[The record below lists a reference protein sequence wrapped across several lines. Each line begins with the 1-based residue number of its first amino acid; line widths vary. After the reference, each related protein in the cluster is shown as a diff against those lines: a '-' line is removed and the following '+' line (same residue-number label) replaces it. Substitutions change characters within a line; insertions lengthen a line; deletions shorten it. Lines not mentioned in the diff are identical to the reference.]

1 MFDNLDS
8 NRGCVVICQRQKKAA
23 SILGHRLPVFI
34 GLLWLGMIVGISF
47 VATPLKFQ
55 APGVTLEMGL
65 DIGRLVFGVFNKIEI
80 AFALLMAVLILL
92 GKKKDISLVAL
103 GLVWL
108 ALALQTFWL
117 LPALV
122 ERIQWV
128 HQGQQLPPSLLHS
141 IYVGL
146 EVLKILA
153 LAVFG
158 FQKIEP
164 PTFPGT
170 KV

>member
-1 MFDNLDS
+1 
-8 NRGCVVICQRQKKAA
+8 
-23 SILGHRLPVFI
+23 
-34 GLLWLGMIVGISF
+34 MIVGISF

-55 APGVTLEMGL
+55 VPSVTLGIGL

-80 AFALLMAVLILL
+80 AFALLMAFLILL
-92 GKKKDISLVAL
+92 SKKKDKSLVAL

-108 ALALQTFWL
+108 ALALQTIWL

-122 ERIQWV
+122 DRIQWV
-128 HQGQQLPPSLLHS
+128 LQGRQLPPSSLHS
-141 IYVGL
+141 IYIGL
-146 EVLKILA
+146 EALKILA

-158 FQKIEP
+158 LQNIYQA
-164 PTFPGT
+164 TFPGT

>member
-1 MFDNLDS
+1 MFRETQKLAA
-8 NRGCVVICQRQKKAA
+8 NRLR
-23 SILGHRLPVFI
+23 HRLPVFI

-55 APGVTLEMGL
+55 APGVTLKIGL

-80 AFALLMAVLILL
+80 VFAILMALMVLP
-92 GKKKDISLVAL
+92 GPKRNKSLVAL
-103 GLVWL
+103 GLVWT

-122 ERIQWV
+122 DRIQLV
-128 HQGQQLPPSLLHS
+128 LEGQQLAPSSLHS

-146 EVLKILA
+146 EALKVLA
-153 LAVFG
+153 LAIYG
-158 FQKIEP
+158 YQHIYQS
-164 PTFPGT
+164 TLPGT

>member
-1 MFDNLDS
+1 MFGQKQKNAANLV
-8 NRGCVVICQRQKKAA
+8 R
-23 SILGHRLPVFI
+23 HRLLVFT

-47 VATPLKFQ
+47 VATPLKFL
-55 APGVTLEMGL
+55 APGVTLGIGL

-80 AFALLMAVLILL
+80 AFALLMAFLILL
-92 GKKKDISLVAL
+92 GKKKDKSLVAF
-103 GLVWL
+103 GLVGL
-108 ALALQTFWL
+108 ALALQTIWL

-128 HQGQQLPPSLLHS
+128 LEGQQLSPSSLHS

-146 EVLKILA
+146 EALKIMA

-158 FQKIEP
+158 FQNIYQS
-164 PTFPGT
+164 TFPGT